1 MKTETVVVRV
11 KKGKGSAL
19 LAFLSTLD
27 YVEVEKPENAFVPG
41 KFRQGEKPSDF
52 AGTWADD
59 ERTVEN
65 IRKKAWIR
73 YEGTF

>member
-1 MKTETVVVRV
+1 MIFFFIIIC
-11 KKGKGSAL
+11 L
-19 LAFLSTLD
+19 LLCKIYL
-27 YVEVEKPENAFVPG
+27 EVEKPENAFVPG